1 MTIEQAKNDVLET
14 LSSMDKEKLSLPD
27 LHLYAQILKTV
38 SEIQSKSYAEHLAE
52 TLAAVGGGFG
62 MKAPTVSDLK

>member
-1 MTIEQAKNDVLET
+1 MTIEQARNDILET
-14 LSSMDKEKLSLPD
+14 LNSMDKGKLSLPD

-38 SEIQSKSYAEHLAE
+38 SEIQAKSYAESLAE

-62 MKAPTVSDLK
+62 MKPMTVSDLK